1 MRKFKDILSLIA
13 EAKLEPGG
21 EDVGKLFGPRGR
33 YSPEKA
39 KIKEKTFKARA
50 KSGEINVSIDRPSGL
65 ETTLGTHPPE
75 NAQFIEPTANQRA
88 IGKRIIDRFITPHH
102 PGIPEPEPKAK
113 SKAKPKAKP
122 KAKSQK
128 VVLFT
133 NNLHHDLI
141 GTNNKTILITMQEPY
156 SNSKFI
162 EHSRKLTDTHA
173 ANIDSNSTQYSRRKS
188 AHRTVDAHFADL
200 TERIMGLSPDG
211 VLPNHKKF
219 GGAGITQIST
229 PKQELHGT
237 RSIKIHFAPFK
248 THVTHTG
255 ELKKLTQHLYDQTGH
270 EWYIHPGSGT
280 YMVGTEQS
288 PLILTTDIHH
298 PDLGEP
304 GDEDDN
310 SGNRKRKPKP
320 RMPSLV

>member
-33 YSPEKA
+33 YSPKKA

-88 IGKRIIDRFITPHH
+88 SGKRIIDRFITPHH

-113 SKAKPKAKP
+113 P
-122 KAKSQK
+122 KSQK

-133 NNLHHDLI
+133 NNSHHDII
-141 GTNNKTILITMQEPY
+141 GTNDKKILKHMEDTYPR
-156 SNSKFI
+156 FI

-200 TERIMGLSPDG
+200 TEQIMWFTRLG
-211 VLPNHKKF
+211 VLANHKKF
-219 GGAGITQIST
+219 GRAEITQIST

-270 EWYIHPGSGT
+270 EWYVHPGSGT

-304 GDEDDN
+304 GDDDDN

>member
-21 EDVGKLFGPRGR
+21 EDAGKLFGPRGK
-33 YSPEKA
+33 YSPKKA

-50 KSGEINVSIDRPSGL
+50 KSGEINISIDRPSGL

-102 PGIPEPEPKAK
+102 PGIPEPEPKPK
-113 SKAKPKAKP
+113 TKAKP
-122 KAKSQK
+122 QK

-133 NNLHHDLI
+133 NNLHHDII
-141 GTNNKTILITMQEPY
+141 GTNNKKILARMEDTYPR
-156 SNSKFI
+156 FI
-162 EHSRKLTDTHA
+162 EHSRNLTDTHA
-173 ANIDSNSTQYSRRKS
+173 ANVDSNSTQYSRRKS

-200 TERIMGLSPDG
+200 TERIMGLSPNG

-219 GGAGITQIST
+219 GGAEITKIST
-229 PKQELHGT
+229 PKQQFPGA
-237 RSIKIHFAPFK
+237 RSIEIHFAPFK

-270 EWYIHPGSGT
+270 EWYIHPNSGT

-288 PLILTTDIHH
+288 PLILTTEINH
-298 PDLGEP
+298 PDLGDP
-304 GDEDDN
+304 GDDDDN
-310 SGNRKRKPKP
+310 SGNREIKPKP